1 MFAINIDNT
10 NLNNSI
16 KIAKSNSLSK
26 NETLPIQNSSNQ
38 TDLAG
43 SFTGNSLSNVETTA
57 IKIKKTNPLNNQ
69 IVNNRKNNLK
79 LRKNNVVVSDDDD
92 IEDNSSADEKN
103 NKLPQNLISK
113 KDFSKENNDKM
124 TRSKSQVEFNR
135 SLENNKVLSHPIKFH
150 KTNPTSEIGTI
161 IY

>member
-1 MFAINIDNT
+1 MFAINIDNS

-26 NETLPIQNSSNQ
+26 NETLPAQNSSNQ

-69 IVNNRKNNLK
+69 NVNNRKNNLK
-79 LRKNNVVVSDDDD
+79 IRKNNVVVSDDD

-113 KDFSKENNDKM
+113 KDFSKENIDKM

-135 SLENNKVLSHPIKFH
+135 SLENNKVLSHPIKFQ
-150 KTNPTSEIGTI
+150 KTNLTSEIGKI